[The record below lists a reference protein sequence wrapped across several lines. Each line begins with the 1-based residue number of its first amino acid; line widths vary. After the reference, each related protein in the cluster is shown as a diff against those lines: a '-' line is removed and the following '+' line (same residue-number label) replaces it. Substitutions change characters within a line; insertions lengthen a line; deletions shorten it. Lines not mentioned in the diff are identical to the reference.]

1 MIRTLCEGAEAGD
14 MLPEIS
20 HVPTRVVDLRKKQ
33 KAGWACIRPQH
44 PKRRAP

>member
-1 MIRTLCEGAEAGD
+1 MIRTLREGAEAGD

-20 HVPTRVVDLRKKQ
+20 YVPAGVVELRKKQ

-44 PKRRAP
+44 PKRRAL